1 MALESVLEINE
12 ELKVKEAE
20 ALKVFRE
27 LAKDCDEDMVP
38 DFVRYSYDMKKATF
52 YFECDHRVDFRDLV
66 KSLNSRLG
74 VFVEMRQISPR
85 EQASLVGGLGTCGH
99 ELCCCK
105 VGSKCCHKNST
116 IKMAKNQ
123 NLSLNPTKISGM
135 CGRLMCCLR
144 FENEYYKDFKERSPK
159 VNSFVKTPDGDAKV
173 VAVDALHEII
183 SLKIEEE
190 KARKV
195 PLSDFK
201 EGSNQEK
208 GFSVGK
214 HAWEEAGS
222 ALNDLTGSAVNVK
235 IDTSLFTGDDH
246 MAKSRGAK
254 LSTRSSSSK
263 KSQSSNSRRRRR
275 GSSDASGVTAKRPGG
290 NSSGTRRR
298 SKPEEVK
305 ISRHKRDDRKPRRRR
320 TTTIKTDE

>member
-12 ELKVKEAE
+12 ELKEKEEA

-27 LAKDCDEDMVP
+27 LAPECDKDMAP
-38 DFVRYSYDMKKATF
+38 KFVRYSYDMRKATF
-52 YFECDHRVDFRDLV
+52 YFGCDHRCDFRELV
-66 KSLNSRLG
+66 KKLSSRLSIY
-74 VFVEMRQISPR
+74 VEMRQINPR
-85 EQASLVGGLGTCGH
+85 ELASVVGGLGPCGQ

-144 FENEYYKDFKERSPK
+144 FENEYYVDFKERSPK
-159 VNSFVKTPDGDAKV
+159 VNSFVKTPDGEAKV

-183 SLKIEEE
+183 SLKIEDE

-195 PLSDFK
+195 ALCDFE
-201 EGSNQEK
+201 EGSSIEN

-214 HAWEEAGS
+214 DAWDDAGD
-222 ALNDLTGSAVNVK
+222 ALNDLSGSAVNVK

-246 MAKSRGAK
+246 MVKSRGAK
-254 LSTRSSSSK
+254 LSKRSAPSK
-263 KSQSSNSRRRRR
+263 QAERNGRRRRNR
-275 GSSDASGVTAKRPGG
+275 GNSGVTAKRPGG
-290 NSSGTRRR
+290 NSSATRRKR
-298 SKPEEVK
+298 KPEEVK
-305 ISRHKRDDRKPRRRR
+305 ISRPKKDDRKPRRRR
-320 TTTIKTDE
+320 TTKIKTDE

>member
-12 ELKVKEAE
+12 ELKEKEE
-20 ALKVFRE
+20 AALTVFRE
-27 LAKDCDEDMVP
+27 LAPECDEDMAP
-38 DFVRYSYDMKKATF
+38 KFVRYSYDMRKATF
-52 YFECDHRVDFRDLV
+52 YFECEHRCDFRDLV
-66 KSLNSRLG
+66 KKLSSRLSI
-74 VFVEMRQISPR
+74 FVEMRQISPR
-85 EQASLVGGLGTCGH
+85 EQASLVGGLGPCGQ

-105 VGSKCCHKNST
+105 VGNKCCHKNST

-159 VNSFVKTPDGDAKV
+159 VNSLVKTPDGDAKV

-183 SLKIEEE
+183 SLKIEDE

-195 PLSDFK
+195 ALSDFK
-201 EGSNQEK
+201 EGSSIEN
-208 GFSVGK
+208 GFSVEQDV
-214 HAWEEAGS
+214 WEEAGD
-222 ALNDLTGSAVNVK
+222 ALNDLSGSAVNVK

-246 MAKSRGAK
+246 MVKSSGAK
-254 LSTRSSSSK
+254 LSKRSSTSK
-263 KSQSSNSRRRRR
+263 QAQSSNRRRRNR
-275 GSSDASGVTAKRPGG
+275 GNSGVTARKPGG

-298 SKPEEVK
+298 RKPEEVK
-305 ISRHKRDDRKPRRRR
+305 ISRPKKDDRKPRRRR
-320 TTTIKTDE
+320 TTKIKTDE